1 MPDSQKQT
9 KAKCFIQAGT
19 RASTEALFKNMSTRQ
34 LTRTAIM
41 AAVLYAIFRMFADI
55 LYLELITFSLLLF
68 ALVFERREV
77 IAAAGIFALLQ
88 LLLHGIMLWN
98 IGYLIIFPTYA
109 LLFSL
114 SRNWLRKHE
123 GIIPFYCACFSFL
136 CGQLV
141 DLPFL
146 LFDARVTMLY
156 VLMGMKTS
164 LIQAGLTFIAALFLY
179 EPLFHVLTRIKKQ
192 VG

>member
-1 MPDSQKQT
+1 MLHSSRNARIDRSAIQKHEYEAADPYGDHGGGT
-9 KAKCFIQAGT
+9 VCDLSDVCGYFISGIDH
-19 RASTEALFKNMSTRQ
+19 L
-34 LTRTAIM
+34 
-41 AAVLYAIFRMFADI
+41 
-55 LYLELITFSLLLF
+55 SLLLF

-98 IGYLIIFPTYA
+98 IAYLIIFPTYA

>member
-1 MPDSQKQT
+1 
-9 KAKCFIQAGT
+9 
-19 RASTEALFKNMSTRQ
+19 MSTRQ

-114 SRNWLRKHE
+114 SRDWLR
-123 GIIPFYCACFSFL
+123 
-136 CGQLV
+136 
-141 DLPFL
+141 
-146 LFDARVTMLY
+146 
-156 VLMGMKTS
+156 
-164 LIQAGLTFIAALFLY
+164 
-179 EPLFHVLTRIKKQ
+179 
-192 VG
+192 